1 MSQLQAK
8 KVDQT
13 YSAFVEV
20 VRVIKG
26 TLFSLQVITHSGLDL
41 LVVPSLRSPFPWLLA
56 EALPVE
62 RLSISDFDEQNIS
75 HQISALKVLVDKG
88 IKPRSLT
95 EVAFVFLDKVDSK
108 GLKANFNMAV
118 NPFGAQNYPSKAE
131 TFDKIAYNTL
141 TSCGIYISV
150 DWGPISYPENL
161 RSIEV
166 FANEES
172 YSRRTVPKAKKQK
185 WDLIKEHVIS
195 LAFTHTISELLT
207 RLPEKGRLDLLKLAD
222 SEEETIMIKSSIL
235 VRFYRKSSGVGVGD
249 KRELA

>member
-1 MSQLQAK
+1 VSYLQEK
-8 KVDQT
+8 EVDQT

-20 VRVIKG
+20 VRVIEG
-26 TLFSLQVITHSGLDL
+26 TLFSLQAITHSGLDL
-41 LVVPSLRSPFPWLLA
+41 LVVPALRSPFPWLLA

-75 HQISALKVLVDKG
+75 HQLSALKVLVNKG
-88 IKPRSLT
+88 IKSRTLT
-95 EVAFVFLDKVDSK
+95 EVAFVFLGNADSK
-108 GLKANFNMAV
+108 SLKASFNVAV
-118 NPFGAQNYPSKAE
+118 NPFGAQNHPAKAG
-131 TFDKIAYNTL
+131 TFDKVAYHML
-141 TSCGIYISV
+141 TPSGIYISV
-150 DWGPISYPENL
+150 DWGPISYPEDL

-207 RLPEKGRLDLLKLAD
+207 RLPEKGRLDLLKLAG
-222 SEEETIMIKSSIL
+222 SEEETIVIKSSVL
-235 VRFYRKSSGVGVGD
+235 VRFYRKSSGAGVGD